1 MSVLF
6 VLQFLVVAIPWF
18 VKQSMVP
25 LDVVEKLVVFLL
37 LELVQRRQFVL
48 QIAQM
53 ITFLVML
60 QVLHCP
66 IGHYALNTP
75 NHAYQL

>member
-18 VKQSMVP
+18 VGQSMVP
-25 LDVVEKLVVFLL
+25 VDVVEKLVVFLL

-48 QIAQM
+48 QIVQM

-60 QVLHCP
+60 QVLHYP

-75 NHAYQL
+75 NHVYQL